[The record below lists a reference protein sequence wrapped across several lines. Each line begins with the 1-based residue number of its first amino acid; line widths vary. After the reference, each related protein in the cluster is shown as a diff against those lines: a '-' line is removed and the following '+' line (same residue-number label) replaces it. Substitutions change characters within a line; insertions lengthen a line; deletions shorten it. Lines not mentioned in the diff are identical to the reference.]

1 MCANDQILGKGRGW
15 AGATS
20 MKGILINQFKL
31 SFWAIKRDEA
41 KFEPLTFCHISL
53 FQKCCRVWNT
63 LLPFTGWFLR
73 KHLTWQ
79 KSWHWYLFLPSN
91 LPLKTQSVTETAE
104 SLPPELFLRQKQAM
118 WKLSKSC
125 HTGKVQISV
134 LSWLTLQNEQHL
146 ITRGMR
152 KLGY

>member
-1 MCANDQILGKGRGW
+1 MCKWSDSRKRKGVGAN
-15 AGATS
+15 S
-20 MKGILINQFKL
+20 MKGNLMNQFKL

-41 KFEPLTFCHISL
+41 MLEPLTFCHISL

-63 LLPFTGWFLR
+63 LHPFTGLFLR

-104 SLPPELFLRQKQAM
+104 SLPPELFFETKASNVRKYLNHIIQTKNKFQFFTDKLCRKKQYFM
-118 WKLSKSC
+118 
-125 HTGKVQISV
+125 
-134 LSWLTLQNEQHL
+134 
-146 ITRGMR
+146 TRGMR
-152 KLGY
+152 KLGF